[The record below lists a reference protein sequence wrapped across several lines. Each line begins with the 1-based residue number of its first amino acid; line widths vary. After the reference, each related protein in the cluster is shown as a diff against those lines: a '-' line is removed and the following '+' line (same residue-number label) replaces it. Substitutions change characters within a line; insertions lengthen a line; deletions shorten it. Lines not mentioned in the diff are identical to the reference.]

1 MTTQFIDRQALNDQD
16 LQVAAGGLHRALL
29 FIGKR
34 DKKDGVENGSN
45 AAHPL

>member
-1 MTTQFIDRQALNDQD
+1 MTTQCIDRQALNDQD
-16 LQVAAGGLHRALL
+16 LQVAAGGLHHALL

-45 AAHPL
+45 AAHHL